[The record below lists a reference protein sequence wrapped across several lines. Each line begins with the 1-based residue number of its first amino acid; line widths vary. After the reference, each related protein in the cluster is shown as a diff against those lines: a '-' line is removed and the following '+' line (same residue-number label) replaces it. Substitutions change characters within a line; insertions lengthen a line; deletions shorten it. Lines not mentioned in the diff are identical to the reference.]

1 MVLIREQNPEIF
13 IRNAFR
19 DYYRSWS
26 PDPVDLIHQR
36 EIGFIP
42 FMGTM
47 IRHRSVMGMKDLKGF
62 GARTVPRHL
71 YYSTAYYRKPEERIM
86 ADKEW
91 MGAELIFDLDAD
103 HIKVPGNPRY
113 DQILDVVRE
122 HTLRLL
128 ERFLLSDIGIDPES
142 ILVTFSGGRGY
153 HIHVKS
159 ESIYNL
165 NSDSRREI
173 TNYIRGE
180 GLDSASFPRMIN
192 DGTGITGT
200 WRQEI
205 DREFCKVFT
214 DIETSQN
221 SILREALGDGRRVN
235 PYVSRLRKTAVGSS
249 AESKLSVFSR
259 PGPDKYLYMDEQ
271 DKLVLAH
278 IISQVREEIMCEI
291 DEPVTTDIH
300 RLIRL
305 PGSLH
310 GKTGLVV
317 TPLNV
322 DELRHYDPLSECR
335 AKIWADST
343 VNVFMESG
351 YTIRF
356 GGEIQN
362 IKSGE
367 AEVPLDL
374 GIFLLAQRKA
384 KLV

>member
-1 MVLIREQNPEIF
+1 MIREQNPEIF

-42 FMGTM
+42 FMGSM
-47 IRHRSVMGMKDLKGF
+47 IRHRSVKGMNDLRSF

-71 YYSTAYYRKPEERIM
+71 YYSTAYYRKPEERVM

-122 HTLRLL
+122 HTVRLL
-128 ERFLLSDIGIDPES
+128 ERFLLGDIGLDQES

-153 HIHVKS
+153 HIHVKN
-159 ESIYNL
+159 ESIYSL

-180 GLDSASFPRMIN
+180 GLDSLSLPRMIN
-192 DGTGITGT
+192 DGTGVTGI
-200 WRQEI
+200 WRDEI
-205 DREFCKVFT
+205 DREFCNVYS
-214 DIETSQN
+214 DIEASEN
-221 SILREALGDGRRVN
+221 GIFREALGDGRKVH
-235 PYVSRLRKTAVGSS
+235 PYVSRLRKTAVGST
-249 AESKLSVFSR
+249 AENKLSVFSR
-259 PGPDKYLYMDEQ
+259 PGPEKYLHLDEQ
-271 DKLVLAH
+271 DKLVLNRV
-278 IISQVREEIMCEI
+278 INGVKEKIMCEI

-310 GKTGLVV
+310 GKTGLAV
-317 TPLNV
+317 TAV
-322 DELRHYDPLSECR
+322 SIEELRNYDPLKECR
-335 AKIWADST
+335 VRIWRDST
-343 VNVFMESG
+343 VNISLEDD
-351 YTIRF
+351 YNIKY
-356 GGEIQN
+356 GGEMLS
-362 IKSGE
+362 IKKGE
-367 AEVPLDL
+367 SEVPLDL
-374 GIFLLAQRKA
+374 GVFLLAQRRA